1 MTDPK
6 ILILDE
12 PCEGLDLA
20 AREHFLKNLEMIA
33 HSDLAP
39 TIIFITIMSE
49 EILPLFTQIMILKD
63 GNIFKKGEIQQLL
76 SSNLYLNYLIWKL
89 QLKCMMEG
97 FSRLLFVH
105 NKDGVNLDFSGLKF
119 RAFYY

>member
-1 MTDPK
+1 M
-6 ILILDE
+6 
-12 PCEGLDLA
+12 A

-39 TIIFITIMSE
+39 TIILVTHHVE

-76 SSNLYLNYLIWKL
+76 SSNLLS
-89 QLKCMMEG
+89 QLFNMEITIE
-97 FSRLLFVH
+97 VH
-105 NKDGVNLDFSGLKF
+105 DGRFFQTSF
-119 RAFYY
+119 RA